1 MSMKII
7 TICGSLK
14 YQKEIMDVAEK
25 LALKGNCVLTP
36 VYPVSNNERTENQ
49 LKLLKEEHFKKIE
62 LSDEIMV
69 VNVNNYIGDST
80 KLEIDY
86 ANKLNKQIAFYT
98 DYMNKE
104 TNGF

>member
-1 MSMKII
+1 MKII

-49 LKLLKEEHFKKIE
+49 LMLLKEEHFKKIE

-80 KLEIDY
+80 KLEMDY
-86 ANKLNKQIAFYT
+86 ANKLNKKIIYYT

-104 TNGF
+104 TK

>member
-14 YQKEIMDVAEK
+14 YQKEIIDVAEK

-104 TNGF
+104 TK

>member
-1 MSMKII
+1 MKII

-14 YQKEIMDVAEK
+14 YQNEMMDVAEK

-62 LSDEIMV
+62 LSNEIMV
-69 VNVNNYIGDST
+69 VNVNNYIGNST
-80 KLEIDY
+80 NLEIDY
-86 ANKLNKQIAFYT
+86 AKKLNKKIIYYT
-98 DYMNKE
+98 DYMNKG
-104 TNGF
+104 TK

>member
-1 MSMKII
+1 MKII

-14 YQKEIMDVAEK
+14 YQNEMMDIAEK

-36 VYPVSNNERTENQ
+36 IYPVSKYERTENQ
-49 LKLLKEEHFKKIE
+49 LKLLKKEHLKKIE

-86 ANKLNKQIAFYT
+86 ANKLNKKIAFYT
-98 DYMNKE
+98 DYMKE
-104 TNGF
+104 EIK

>member
-104 TNGF
+104 TK

>member
-1 MSMKII
+1 MPMKII

-69 VNVNNYIGDST
+69 VNVNNYIGDR
-80 KLEIDY
+80 LR
-86 ANKLNKQIAFYT
+86 
-98 DYMNKE
+98 
-104 TNGF
+104 

>member
-69 VNVNNYIGDST
+69 VNVNNCIGDST

-86 ANKLNKQIAFYT
+86 ANKLNKKIAFYT

-104 TNGF
+104 TK

>member
-1 MSMKII
+1 MKII

-14 YQKEIMDVAEK
+14 YQNEMLRVAEK

-36 VYPVSNNERTENQ
+36 AYPVSNNEKTENQ

-69 VNVNNYIGDST
+69 VNVNNYIGNST
-80 KLEIDY
+80 NLEIDY
-86 ANKLNKQIAFYT
+86 AKKLNKKIIYYT
-98 DYMNKE
+98 DFMKE
-104 TNGF
+104 EIK

>member
-1 MSMKII
+1 MKII

-104 TNGF
+104 TK

>member
-1 MSMKII
+1 MPMTII

-86 ANKLNKQIAFYT
+86 ANKLNKKIIYYT

-104 TNGF
+104 TK

>member
-1 MSMKII
+1 MKII
-7 TICGSLK
+7 TICGSFK

-86 ANKLNKQIAFYT
+86 ANKLNK
-98 DYMNKE
+98 K
-104 TNGF
+104 

>member
-1 MSMKII
+1 MKII

-86 ANKLNKQIAFYT
+86 ANKLNKKIIYYI

-104 TNGF
+104 TK

>member
-1 MSMKII
+1 MKII
-7 TICGSLK
+7 TICWSLK

-36 VYPVSNNERTENQ
+36 VYLVSNNERTENQ
-49 LKLLKEEHFKKIE
+49 LRLLKEEHFKKIE

-69 VNVNNYIGDST
+69 VNVNNYIGEST

-86 ANKLNKQIAFYT
+86 ANKLNKNIIYYT
-98 DYMNKE
+98 DYINKE
-104 TNGF
+104 TK

>member
-25 LALKGNCVLTP
+25 LALKGNCALTP

-104 TNGF
+104 TK

>member
-1 MSMKII
+1 MLSMKII

-14 YQKEIMDVAEK
+14 YQKEMMNIAEQ

-36 VYPVSNNERTENQ
+36 VYPVSINERTENQ

-62 LSDEIMV
+62 LSDEIMI

-86 ANKLNKQIAFYT
+86 ANKLNKKISFYT
-98 DYMNKE
+98 DYINKE
-104 TNGF
+104 TK